1 MVDASA
7 DATTATPASA
17 SANGTEEVE
26 QLRSQVKT
34 LQRRLKIRHRL
45 RQWTATILVVLACV
59 TTVAAVG
66 AGWARYNFLNTD
78 RFVSKV
84 APLATDPEVVTAVDR
99 ALTRQVT
106 GLVDEKAFFESIL
119 PERGQ
124 ILAVPLGNAVDRFL
138 ADKVDEF
145 VHSDRFAELWT
156 NAITRAHSRAI
167 AVLKGDTNSR
177 FFTVQGTQ
185 VVLDLAPVISAVL
198 QRIAEAAPGLFSK
211 INIPELSNENIQNAA
226 DRISA
231 ALGVQLPP
239 NFGTIP
245 VFDKSKLSNAQDAF
259 RKVNRLVVAIV
270 LLALILTTAAI
281 AMSTNRRRTVMV
293 IAIGFA
299 LGMIVARRLTIRV
312 REDLPRHQIGR
323 HARHDAH
330 VRRGRRY
337 LRGPGQGVEERAAVG
352 HQIQRVL
359 DGEYAGNRGGGI
371 FADAVTDENRRLD
384 TPGPPQSGQRVLE
397 RDDERRRIDT
407 FIKTADTVRCV
418 EFLQHRPAAPF
429 AHAAVAS
436 LQDVFEQRLALV
448 QLPAHTRVLQCLAAE
463 EERDLHVLGGGTAL
477 ENAGQMLAP
486 LKCVEL
492 VRHLRGGGRNERGAM
507 LEMRTARVGRV
518 GDVTGRPVR
527 S

>member
-1 MVDASA
+1 M
-7 DATTATPASA
+7 
-17 SANGTEEVE
+17 
-26 QLRSQVKT
+26 
-34 LQRRLKIRHRL
+34 
-45 RQWTATILVVLACV
+45 
-59 TTVAAVG
+59 
-66 AGWARYNFLNTD
+66 
-78 RFVSKV
+78 
-84 APLATDPEVVTAVDR
+84 
-99 ALTRQVT
+99 
-106 GLVDEKAFFESIL
+106 

-270 LLALILTTAAI
+270 LLALILTTGAI

-312 REDLPRHQIGR
+312 REDLLALFKDPIN
-323 HARHDAH
+323 
-330 VRRGRRY
+330 
-337 LRGPGQGVEERAAVG
+337 RAA
-352 HQIQRVL
+352 
-359 DGEYAGNRGGGI
+359 
-371 FADAVTDENRRLD
+371 ADATSDRIVGSLLD
-384 TPGPPQSGQRVLE
+384 LLAVIVVVSAVVALIMFLIGPARPAKAARSGVQSGFGRL
-397 RDDERRRIDT
+397 RA
-407 FIKTADTVRCV
+407 TA
-418 EFLQHRPAAPF
+418 A
-429 AHAAVAS
+429 
-436 LQDVFEQRLALV
+436 
-448 QLPAHTRVLQCLAAE
+448 
-463 EERDLHVLGGGTAL
+463 
-477 ENAGQMLAP
+477 
-486 LKCVEL
+486 
-492 VRHLRGGGRNERGAM
+492 
-507 LEMRTARVGRV
+507 TARVHVTDRV
-518 GDVTGRPVR
+518 GASDWVVTYRDPARVAVAAIGVFILLVATLSWAVLFVVVAVVAVAEVILTGVHP
-527 S
+527 SAAGHGDTS